1 MDSFWLI
8 PIGLVLAV
16 VLMVAGY
23 YYNYN
28 INESHSYDETM
39 LVVGKTLQ
47 SYSESEREVCV
58 LEDLAEKRIVSDG
71 DNGCKYNI
79 GDIVRVHVSANGNTV
94 KELLQK

>member
-8 PIGLVLAV
+8 PVGFVLVV

-39 LVVGKTLQ
+39 LDIGEQIESKQRKRGNVV
-47 SYSESEREVCV
+47 YE
-58 LEDLAEKRIVSDG
+58 
-71 DNGCKYNI
+71 
-79 GDIVRVHVSANGNTV
+79 
-94 KELLQK
+94 